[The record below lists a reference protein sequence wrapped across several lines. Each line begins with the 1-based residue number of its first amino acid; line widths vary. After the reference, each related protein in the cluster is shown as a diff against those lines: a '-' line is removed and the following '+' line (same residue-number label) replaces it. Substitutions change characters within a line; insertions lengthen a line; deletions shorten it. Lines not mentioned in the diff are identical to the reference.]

1 MFKTPNRG
9 QKSGKEDNM
18 IENDDS
24 EHLGAQETAST
35 MQPCCPAGSDSSRCP
50 SGADSGGGKKW
61 KTLVFI
67 LIVIA
72 AGAVVA
78 RSFINKSNSNAG
90 QSQQAFTPIQAYTAS
105 DITSPLSTLTTPQ
118 TPGKSEPAVE
128 APSRANDTT
137 ETQAP
142 DEPEST
148 LSFKPLDSLGSLDTV
163 AANFDAVFILL
174 GGEDQLNMEPIT
186 KEVEAA
192 AKKIQ
197 ANGVRVSAFTLKKDT
212 PNYSQLAKQFS
223 IPCVLAMVKGRG
235 ASGVSGEITETK
247 LIQACVTASRSG
259 PGCGPGACGPGR
271 TCGPRPGPIRSK

>member
-1 MFKTPNRG
+1 MLKTPNRG
-9 QKSGKEDNM
+9 QRSGKEDRM
-18 IENDDS
+18 IENGDS
-24 EHLGAQETAST
+24 EHPGARETAST
-35 MQPCCPAGSDSSRCP
+35 VQPCCSAGSDSSCCP

-90 QSQQAFTPIQAYTAS
+90 QSQQAFTPIQTNTAC

-118 TPGKSEPAVE
+118 TPGKAEPAVD

-137 ETQAP
+137 ETQPP

-148 LSFKPLDSLGSLDTV
+148 LSFKPLDSLASLNTV

-192 AKKIQ
+192 AKKIR
-197 ANGVRVSAFTLKKDT
+197 AGGVRVSAFTLKKDS
-212 PNYSQLAKQFS
+212 PNRAQLAKQFS
-223 IPCVLAMVKGRG
+223 IPSVVAMVKGRG
-235 ASGVSGEITETK
+235 ASGVSGEITEAK
-247 LIQACVTASRSG
+247 LIQAFVTASRSG
-259 PGCGPGACGPGR
+259 SSCCPGGSGG
-271 TCGPRPGPIRSK
+271 TCAQRPAPARSK